1 MTPEQVAL
9 IQETF
14 QSVVPIKETAA
25 ELFYGHLFQLDPSI
39 QPLFKGDM
47 EAQGRALMGAIGTV
61 VAGLKNPESVVPTI
75 EQLGI
80 RHLDYGVQDAHY
92 ATVGEALLWTL
103 GQGLG
108 DAFTPEVKE
117 AWSEA
122 YLMVSS
128 IMMEAAFAE
137 NAQRERDA
145 ADAASSTEAAWPDPT
160 VEEAPAAPYDD
171 DGKSER
177 TREQIEKLQE
187 QILVIGKVSQQIDA
201 IAKQTN
207 LLALNA
213 TIEAARAG
221 DAGKGFAVVA
231 GEVKNLSN
239 QTARATGEVAA
250 VVENLK
256 KGIQSLADLL

>member
-1 MTPEQVAL
+1 MTPEQVDL

-14 QSVVPIKETAA
+14 QSVVPIQETAA
-25 ELFYGHLFQLDPSI
+25 ELFYDHLFQLDPSI
-39 QPLFKGDM
+39 RPLFTGDM
-47 EAQGRALMGAIGTV
+47 VAQGRALMGVIGTV
-61 VAGLKNPESVVPTI
+61 VAGLKKAVVPTV

-80 RHLDYGVQDAHY
+80 RHLDYGVTEAHY
-92 ATVGEALLWTL
+92 TTFGEALLWTL

-108 DAFTPEVKE
+108 DAFTPEAKD

-122 YLMVSS
+122 YLMVAG
-128 IMMEAAFAE
+128 IMMEAAYAE
-137 NAQRERDA
+137 NAQRESDA
-145 ADAASSTEAAWPDPT
+145 ANAASSAKATWPAPVVEAAAPPPT
-160 VEEAPAAPYDD
+160 D
-171 DGKSER
+171 DGGKTER
-177 TREQIEKLQE
+177 TREQIGKLQD
-187 QILVIGKVSQQIDA
+187 QILVIGKVSEQIDA

-239 QTARATGEVAA
+239 QTARATGEVSA

-256 KGIQSLADLL
+256 KGVQSLADLI

>member
-1 MTPEQVAL
+1 MTPEQVNL

-14 QSVVPIKETAA
+14 QSIVPVKETAA
-25 ELFYGHLFQLDPSI
+25 ETFYNQLFQLDPSI
-39 QPLFKGDM
+39 RPLFTGNL
-47 EAQGRALMGAIGTV
+47 EEQGRALMAAIGTV
-61 VAGLKNPESVVPTI
+61 VDGLGNPEAVVPTI

-80 RHLDYGVQDAHY
+80 RHLDYGVKDAHY
-92 ATVGEALLWTL
+92 APFGEALMWTL
-103 GQGLG
+103 EQSLG

-117 AWSEA
+117 AWMEA
-122 YLMVSS
+122 YLMVSR
-128 IMMEAAFAE
+128 IMMEAAYAE
-137 NAQRERDA
+137 SAQRDRDA
-145 ADAASSTEAAWPDPT
+145 VDAMSSTEATWTEPAVEVAT
-160 VEEAPAAPYDD
+160 VTPVED
-171 DGKSER
+171 DGKAER
-177 TREQIEKLQE
+177 TREQIEKLQD
-187 QILVIGKVSQQIDA
+187 QILVIGKVSEQIDA

-239 QTARATGEVAA
+239 QTARATGEVAE

-256 KGIQSLADLL
+256 KGVQSLAELI

>member
-1 MTPEQVAL
+1 MTPEQVDI

-14 QSVVPIKETAA
+14 QSVVPIQETAA
-25 ELFYGHLFQLDPSI
+25 ELFYDHLFQLDPSI
-39 QPLFKGDM
+39 RPLFTGDM
-47 EAQGRALMGAIGTV
+47 VAQGRALMGAIGTV
-61 VAGLKNPESVVPTI
+61 VSGLKNPEAVVPTV

-80 RHLDYGVQDAHY
+80 RHLDYGVTDTHY
-92 ATVGEALLWTL
+92 TTVGEALLWTL

-108 DAFTPEVKE
+108 DAFTSEAKD

-122 YLMVSS
+122 YLMVSG
-128 IMMEAAFAE
+128 IMMEAAYAE
-137 NAQRERDA
+137 NAQRESDA
-145 ADAASSTEAAWPDPT
+145 ADAASSAKATWPGPA
-160 VEEAPAAPYDD
+160 VETAAPPPADD
-171 DGKSER
+171 DGKAER
-177 TREQIEKLQE
+177 TREQIGKLQD
-187 QILVIGKVSQQIDA
+187 QILVIGKVSEQIDA

-256 KGIQSLADLL
+256 KGVQSLTDLI